1 MLSQGSDSLWDPG
14 PSNGLSPYD
23 THSPSWGGSRPLLF
37 FHEGISKNWLHGAH
51 KTGLVG

>member
-14 PSNGLSPYD
+14 PSSGLSPYD
-23 THSPSWGGSRPLLF
+23 THSPSGVGQNLYSFTKEL
-37 FHEGISKNWLHGAH
+37 KNWLHGAH